1 MNPVTLVDITTAS
14 DILQPNIVKTPTLP
28 MTSDRWRTY
37 APDIR
42 GGAIKMELFQQ
53 AGSFKA
59 RGAYLGLQALTQ
71 EARRKGVVTASAGNH
86 ALAVSWAARKM
97 GVSARI
103 AMPKATDPVRVKGC
117 REMGAEVV
125 LCEDIKRAFDVMEQ
139 SMAEDGLSKIH
150 PYDGQHMTL
159 GAATCGKEFI
169 EAHPDLEVII
179 VPVGGGG
186 LIGGVAAAA
195 KLAKPDIEVIGIE
208 PVGADA
214 MYQSLK
220 LGHPMRLDG
229 AKSIADSLAAP
240 ITLPYSF
247 DVVKTYVD
255 YIVHIEEDALRSA
268 MSIYHDVLGLTVE
281 PACASGLA
289 GLLGPLRNVTAGKN
303 VGLIACGSNIGLT
316 RYQEILNS
324 K

>member
-1 MNPVTLVDITTAS
+1 MKPVTLADITTAS
-14 DILQPNIVKTPTLP
+14 GILQPNIVKTPTLSL
-28 MTSDRWRTY
+28 TSDRWRTY

-42 GGAIKMELFQQ
+42 GGAVKMELFQQ

-59 RGAYLGLQALTQ
+59 RGAYLGLQALTE

-97 GVSARI
+97 GVPARI
-103 AMPKATDPVRVKGC
+103 AMPEATDPVRVEGC
-117 REMGAEVV
+117 RKMGADVV
-125 LCEDIKRAFDVMEQ
+125 LCKDIKCAFEVMEQ
-139 SMAEDGLSKIH
+139 GMSEDGLSKIH

-195 KLAKPDIEVIGIE
+195 KLAKPDIQIIGVE
-208 PVGADA
+208 PVDADA
-214 MYQSLK
+214 MYQSLE
-220 LGHPMRLDG
+220 LGHPIRLDS

-240 ITLPYSF
+240 VTLQYSF

-255 YIVHIEEDALRSA
+255 DIVHIEEDALRGA
-268 MSIYHDVLGLTVE
+268 MAVYHEVLGLTVE

-289 GLLGPLRNVTAGKN
+289 GLLGPLRDITAGKN
-303 VGLIACGSNIGLT
+303 VGLIACGSNIGLA
-316 RYQEILNS
+316 RYQEILN
-324 K
+324 